1 MNHRRIALVAAA
13 LALGLLYGCGTT
25 DLSEVDTR
33 DPEMVRLDDALSR
46 LPHLAE
52 GLKYHCSKLRL
63 ARPGRETAAI
73 YLRISEDAEVVKE
86 LAADVPET
94 TRLPGVPG
102 KRVKG
107 MSGKLQGLAD
117 KLMKAA
123 RERNAKQATAL
134 ADETARITRNLVA
147 YVRQVRP
154 ILLKHR

>member
-1 MNHRRIALVAAA
+1 M
-13 LALGLLYGCGTT
+13 
-25 DLSEVDTR
+25 
-33 DPEMVRLDDALSR
+33 
-46 LPHLAE
+46 
-52 GLKYHCSKLRL
+52 
-63 ARPGRETAAI
+63 
-73 YLRISEDAEVVKE
+73 
-86 LAADVPET
+86 PET